1 MNCINCGDLIG
12 NERDSDDKFC
22 LINVKWNMNWN
33 TIENEKSFPLT

>member
-12 NERDSDDKFC
+12 NREIQMTSFAQ
-22 LINVKWNMNWN
+22 INVKWNMNWN